1 MSYKKYTQE
10 EKEDYYMK
18 KFQQMER
25 KNKQLRD
32 SVIASNKIDRI
43 GPIYVVKGAYNCNR
57 LNKVLSSAEYI
68 KNDYKSKYYGK
79 RSTGSS
85 HDEAI
90 KELNAD
96 YQKKVAITSRDWTN
110 LKLAERDGK
119 LL

>member
-1 MSYKKYTQE
+1 
-10 EKEDYYMK
+10 MK
-18 KFQQMER
+18 KFQEMEK
-25 KNKQLRD
+25 KNKMLRD
-32 SVIASNKIDRI
+32 SVIAADKVDKVGSV
-43 GPIYVVKGAYNCNR
+43 YVVKGSLNCNR

-85 HDEAI
+85 HDEAV
-90 KELNAD
+90 KEMNID